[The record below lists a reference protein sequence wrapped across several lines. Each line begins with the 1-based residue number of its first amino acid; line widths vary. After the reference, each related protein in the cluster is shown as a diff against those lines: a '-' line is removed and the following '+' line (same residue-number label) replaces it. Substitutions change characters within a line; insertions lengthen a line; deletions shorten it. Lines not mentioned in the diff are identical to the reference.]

1 VSLDPPDDAWLWA
14 VRTRVRGLM
23 LGLALGEAVVGDVR
37 PSALPLLSGVGT
49 QLTCFTVEGLIRAS
63 VRQAHRGISSGPAV
77 VWHAYRRWG
86 ALQGLVES
94 VSRDGWLTQVDALGE
109 RRGSAPATVEALRA
123 GRAGTPTAP
132 TTSSAGGHALVR
144 TLPVGVLGLFG
155 PFADAR
161 ERLHGLG
168 AEVGALTHGHQDGYG
183 PAADGAVVV
192 AALLDEGVRSATSR
206 RPSQSHVPDA
216 DPRAAINHAVDIL
229 TGANV
234 PPHRRERLGA
244 SGSAHDGDRDR
255 TGTGTAPAPDRT
267 AQSCLDEAVR
277 ALCAFPRPDQ
287 AAQALERA
295 GTAPDGQVTAAV
307 AGALLGSLH
316 GMDAL
321 PVSLVSR
328 LELAWVADTLA
339 RDFVREL
346 TEGPSGGE
354 YVSASDPHWWSWYP
368 GG

>member
-1 VSLDPPDDAWLWA
+1 
-14 VRTRVRGLM
+14 
-23 LGLALGEAVVGDVR
+23 
-37 PSALPLLSGVGT
+37 
-49 QLTCFTVEGLIRAS
+49 
-63 VRQAHRGISSGPAV
+63 
-77 VWHAYRRWG
+77 
-86 ALQGLVES
+86 VES
-94 VSRDGWLTQVDALGE
+94 VSRDGWLTRVEALGE

-123 GRAGTPTAP
+123 GRAGTPAAP

-155 PFADAR
+155 LFAHAR

-192 AALLDEGVRSATSR
+192 AALLDEGVRSATSGQ
-206 RPSQSHVPDA
+206 PSQSHVADA
-216 DPRAAINHAVDIL
+216 DPRAAIGHAVDIL
-229 TGANV
+229 TRANV
-234 PPHRRERLGA
+234 PPHRRERLRS

-255 TGTGTAPAPDRT
+255 AGAGSGTASAPDRT

-277 ALCAFPRPDQ
+277 ALCAFPRHDQ

-316 GMDAL
+316 GWRL
-321 PVSLVSR
+321 FPSLSSAGWS
-328 LELAWVADTLA
+328 LLGW
-339 RDFVREL
+339 L
-346 TEGPSGGE
+346 TRS
-354 YVSASDPHWWSWYP
+354 P
-368 GG
+368 GTSCGS